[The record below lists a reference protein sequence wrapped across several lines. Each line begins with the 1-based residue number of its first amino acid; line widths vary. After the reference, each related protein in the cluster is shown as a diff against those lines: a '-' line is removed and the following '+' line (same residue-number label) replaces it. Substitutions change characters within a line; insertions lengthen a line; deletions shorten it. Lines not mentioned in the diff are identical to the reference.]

1 MRGGVVYWHGAN
13 ENFADTRLSQSQLRT
28 KMIPAQERFSL
39 RASVARS
46 MFWIAW
52 SRGALQL
59 LTFATT
65 LLVTGAPA
73 ARLFLAHYRGSPRPS
88 ARPPQ
93 RRTHAEQRHTGLTEP
108 FQPLEKVTSEVPC
121 ARTKAS
127 AQAEGYSVEVAGGH
141 NLALAGVQGSPAISA
156 AERVGTGSPVD

>member
-1 MRGGVVYWHGAN
+1 
-13 ENFADTRLSQSQLRT
+13 
-28 KMIPAQERFSL
+28 MIPAQERFSL

-73 ARLFLAHYRGSPRPS
+73 ARLFLAHYRRSPRPS

-141 NLALAGVQGSPAISA
+141 NLALAVCKVTSMQPTNSGNNGMWNLPSPKNT
-156 AERVGTGSPVD
+156 AEINAK